1 MCKPGWVSVPG
12 PTSQRAA
19 LRRALI
25 ALVAV
30 AVVFAGLLSL
40 ADRLSDSDPPRLSP
54 GTGIASG
61 ESDEQ
66 VDPLAYDPDRQDEF
80 VAAAE
85 RGFAHPL
92 YTRVPGGAVASAERT
107 ARYRQLIEQVTDG
120 TDVDPDDL
128 EALVYLESAGRP
140 TAAADPTYEGAVG
153 LTQIV
158 AQTGDDLLDMR
169 VDPRAARTL
178 TRRIRRAA
186 RRGDT
191 AAVRE
196 LEAQRRAVD
205 ERFDPPKAL
214 QGTVRYLEFA
224 REELGREDLTLA
236 SYHAGV
242 GNLQNALK
250 AYGEGDD
257 VPYAQL
263 YFDTSPVH
271 NPKAYRRMA
280 ALGDDSATYLW
291 RLGAA
296 REIMRL
302 YREDRAELRRQARLQ
317 TAKNSAE
324 EVLWPAGSTKR
335 YRTAAQLRASY
346 EDGDLRR
353 LPADLLRAE
362 GVRIDPQ
369 MGELAPRRNLSRRLF
384 RGLRP
389 EALAVL
395 VTIGAGVQ
403 EVSRTRPV
411 SVTSTV
417 RDQKYQDL
425 LTGVNAQATRE
436 YSLHT
441 TGYAFDILRR
451 FRSERQEDAFWFML
465 TRLQALDMIAWL
477 PEFGAAHITA
487 GPRADALLPVLDAEE
502 ERLED
507 AG

>member
-1 MCKPGWVSVPG
+1 MCKPDGVSVSG

-19 LRRALI
+19 LRRAAF

-30 AVVFAGLLSL
+30 AVAFAALLAL

-66 VDPLAYDPDRQDEF
+66 VDPLAWDAGREDEF

-107 ARYRQLIEQVTDG
+107 ARYRTLIEQVTDG

-140 TAAADPTYEGAVG
+140 AAAADPRYEGAVG
-153 LTQIV
+153 LTQIL
-158 AQTGDDLLDMR
+158 AETGENLLDMR
-169 VDPRAARTL
+169 VDPAAARSL

-186 RRGDT
+186 QRGDT
-191 AAVRE
+191 EAVRA
-196 LEAQRRAVD
+196 LEARRRAVD

-214 QGTVRYLEFA
+214 AGTIRYLAFA
-224 REELGREDLTLA
+224 REELGRDDLALA

-250 AYGEGDD
+250 AYGGGGD
-257 VPYAQL
+257 VSYARL
-263 YFDTSPVH
+263 YFDTSPV
-271 NPKAYRRMA
+271 NNARAYRRMA

-302 YREDRAELRRQARLQ
+302 HREDPAELRRLARQQ

-324 EVLWPAGSTKR
+324 EVLWPAGSTTR
-335 YRTAAQLRASY
+335 YRTAAQLRADY
-346 EDGDLRR
+346 ADGTLRR

-369 MGELAPRRNLSRRLF
+369 MGELAPQRDLSRRLF

-403 EVSRTRPV
+403 EISGTRPIA
-411 SVTSTV
+411 VTSTV

-465 TRLQALDMIAWL
+465 NRLQALDMIAWL
-477 PEFGAAHITA
+477 PEYGAAHLTV
-487 GPRADALLPVLDAEE
+487 GPRAEALLGVLDAEE
-502 ERLED
+502 ERLQD
-507 AG
+507 GG

>member
-1 MCKPGWVSVPG
+1 MSDPASP
-12 PTSQRAA
+12 RAT
-19 LRRALI
+19 LRRALF

-30 AVVFAGLLSL
+30 AVAFAALLAL

-61 ESDEQ
+61 ESDDQ
-66 VDPLAYDPDRQDEF
+66 VDPLAWDAGREDEF
-80 VAAAE
+80 VAAAA

-92 YTRVPGGAVASAERT
+92 YTQVPGGAVASAART
-107 ARYRQLIEQVTDG
+107 ARYRALIEEVTEG

-140 TAAADPTYEGAVG
+140 TAAADPRFVGAVG
-153 LTQIV
+153 LTQIL
-158 AQTGDDLLDMR
+158 AETGENLLDMR
-169 VDPRAARTL
+169 VDPAAARSL

-186 RRGDT
+186 QRGDDDG
-191 AAVRE
+191 VRA
-196 LEAQRRAVD
+196 LEARRRAVD

-214 QGTVRYLEFA
+214 AGTVRYLEFA
-224 REELGREDLTLA
+224 REQLGRDDLALA

-242 GNLQNALK
+242 GNLQNALRD
-250 AYGEGDD
+250 YDGGDE
-257 VPYAQL
+257 VSYAQL
-263 YFDTSPVH
+263 YFDTSPVN
-271 NPKAYRRMA
+271 NPRAYRRMA
-280 ALGDDSATYLW
+280 ALGDDSSTYLW

-302 YREDRAELRRQARLQ
+302 HREDRDELRRLARLQ
-317 TAKNSAE
+317 TAKNSSE
-324 EVLWPAGSTKR
+324 EVLWPAGSTRR
-335 YRTAAQLRASY
+335 YGSAAELRADY
-346 EDGDLRR
+346 ADGTLRR
-353 LPADLLRAE
+353 LPADLLRAQ

-369 MGELAPRRNLSRRLF
+369 MGELAPRRDLSRRLF

-403 EVSRTRPV
+403 EISGTQPI

-417 RDQKYQDL
+417 RDQRYQDL

-465 TRLQALDMIAWL
+465 RRLQALDMIAWL
-477 PEFGAAHITA
+477 PEFGAAHITV
-487 GPRADALLPVLDAEE
+487 GPRAEALLGTLDAEE
-502 ERLED
+502 ERVQD
-507 AG
+507 GD